1 MPADLNPLHYVAP
14 IGTEPDDAQLMSLPN
29 ATPETAPLASAV
41 PVSGSVGEYAA
52 AVQAA
57 ANRAPAYTPGQ
68 VNGAYRT
75 AEPGAAQEAMQ
86 APAPM
91 PPAGPVPGSQDWLT
105 QAQREMYLRA
115 AQQAATG
122 YAPTRVKGG
131 DFVTG
136 YTTQTAPQVSDEE
149 ILRRREG
156 VDTLAGLLREGEA
169 AGEAQR
175 NQEARSAWNVA
186 AKTSDQA
193 AELSRRQVQTDA
205 EIERR
210 LGEANRLRE
219 QAVAQSVQTPSEI
232 WSERGTGAKVVGALA
247 EMFDTIGSTLTGTEP
262 TVGKQMRQDIQD
274 EIQAQHAKKR
284 ALGLDADAVL
294 NSADAYA
301 QLYGTP
307 EAQDKA
313 RMAVSMDAVVA
324 QARAMG
330 AEMGIDPA
338 TIDQRLKD
346 FGILDQQQRA
356 NADAEAAMVSG
367 VTQTQH
373 AVTQDR
379 YVGGKAPDYAK
390 AAELM
395 GKAGAGG
402 QSLGE
407 GEQRAN
413 ANRVIVDGQQLFA
426 KDATQ
431 AGQLQDYFTSSE
443 KVQRYARQIRENL
456 DRWGSLPTEA
466 RAKLEVDTNS
476 LLLALKDSAK
486 LGVMSDSDKQIVE
499 AMSGMGATKIFSRDA
514 STRAA
519 LDQVLANTA
528 NERRDNMAVLSRRP
542 GSYES
547 ATGGIQFQ
555 APVR

>member
-1 MPADLNPLHYVAP
+1 
-14 IGTEPDDAQLMSLPN
+14 
-29 ATPETAPLASAV
+29 
-41 PVSGSVGEYAA
+41 
-52 AVQAA
+52 
-57 ANRAPAYTPGQ
+57 
-68 VNGAYRT
+68 
-75 AEPGAAQEAMQ
+75 
-86 APAPM
+86 
-91 PPAGPVPGSQDWLT
+91 
-105 QAQREMYLRA
+105 
-115 AQQAATG
+115 
-122 YAPTRVKGG
+122 
-131 DFVTG
+131 
-136 YTTQTAPQVSDEE
+136 
-149 ILRRREG
+149 
-156 VDTLAGLLREGEA
+156 
-169 AGEAQR
+169 
-175 NQEARSAWNVA
+175 
-186 AKTSDQA
+186 
-193 AELSRRQVQTDA
+193 
-205 EIERR
+205 
-210 LGEANRLRE
+210 
-219 QAVAQSVQTPSEI
+219 
-232 WSERGTGAKVVGALA
+232 
-247 EMFDTIGSTLTGTEP
+247 
-262 TVGKQMRQDIQD
+262 
-274 EIQAQHAKKR
+274 
-284 ALGLDADAVL
+284 
-294 NSADAYA
+294 
-301 QLYGTP
+301 
-307 EAQDKA
+307 
-313 RMAVSMDAVVA
+313 MDAVVA

-373 AVTQDR
+373 TVTQDR
-379 YVGGKAPDYAK
+379 YVGGKAPDLVK
-390 AAELM
+390 AAELL

-402 QSLGE
+402 QTLGE

-413 ANRVIVDGQQLFA
+413 ANRVIVDGQQFFA

-431 AGQLQDYFTSSE
+431 AGQMQDYFTSSE

-456 DRWGSLPTEA
+456 DRWGQLPTEA

-486 LGVMSDSDKQIVE
+486 LGVMSESDKQIVE

-519 LDQVLANTA
+519 LDQVLQNTA